1 MRELVGQV
9 LASRR
14 MRVGLGLIGVLC
26 AVAILAPL
34 VTSYD
39 PSDQIDLATRQL
51 LAPSLLHPFG
61 TDFFSRDLLTRVLHG
76 ARISL
81 SVAVLSVVVSVML
94 GTIVGLVAGSA
105 GRALDTVLM
114 RLVDTALAIP
124 RLFLLI
130 VVLTLWRDVGLAGL
144 VAILG
149 LTSWFHIA
157 RIVRAEVLSLRARE
171 FVSAS
176 RVLGL
181 TPQRIAVR
189 HLLPNLVAPII
200 VAATLGVG
208 QIVLLE
214 AGLSY
219 LGIGVSPPTPSWGA
233 MIAEGQQLM
242 SSAWWVAAFPGMAI
256 VLTVLGFSLAGDGLR
271 DALDPRTR

>member
-1 MRELVGQV
+1 MLIDLLR
-9 LASRR
+9 ASRR
-14 MRVGLGLIGVLC
+14 ARFGLGLLVVLC
-26 AVAILAPL
+26 VVAVFAPL

-51 LAPSLLHPFG
+51 LAPSLTHPFG

-81 SVAVLSVVVSVML
+81 SVAILSVLLSVIL
-94 GTIVGLVAGSA
+94 GTAVGLTAGSVGGAA
-105 GRALDTVLM
+105 GAALM
-114 RLVDTALAIP
+114 RLVDTALAVP

-130 VVLTLWRDVGLAGL
+130 VVLALWRDVALFGLI
-144 VAILG
+144 AILG

-171 FVSAS
+171 FVVAS
-176 RVLGL
+176 RALGL
-181 TPQRIAVR
+181 TTRRIAIR
-189 HLLPNLVAPII
+189 HLLPNLAAPII
-200 VAATLGVG
+200 VTATLGVG
-208 QIVLLE
+208 QIVLIE

-233 MIAEGQQLM
+233 MIAEGQTLLAT
-242 SSAWWVAAFPGMAI
+242 AWWVAAFPGLAI
-256 VLTVLGFSLAGDGLR
+256 VLTVVGFSLVGDGLR